1 MKLFSKII
9 FLLILIFPQFAF
21 WNDLQ
26 DSLDKVWDKIS
37 SIGFWWSN
45 SSSNSNIKDHM
56 IPNWNTIMG
65 ESSEINWN
73 WTSIIMTVLTEFK
86 NIIFWLLATISIWV
100 FIYLGY
106 KLVIAQWKPDEFKKA
121 MMWLVYAIVWLA
133 IVPLAWAMV
142 KLISSLQF

>member
-1 MKLFSKII
+1 MKFFSKII
-9 FLLILIFPQFAF
+9 FLIILILPQFTF
-21 WNDLQ
+21 WSVQSEINNFA
-26 DSLDKVWDKIS
+26 DKVS
-37 SIGFWWSN
+37 SAWSN
-45 SSSNSNIKDHM
+45 SSSSNSNMKNQM

-73 WTSIIMTVLTEFK
+73 WTSIIMIVLTEFK
-86 NIIFWLLATISIWV
+86 NIIFGLLATISIWV

>member
-1 MKLFSKII
+1 MKFFSKII
-9 FLLILIFPQFAF
+9 FLIILILPQFAF
-21 WNDLQ
+21 WSVQSEINNFA
-26 DSLDKVWDKIS
+26 DKVS
-37 SIGFWWSN
+37 SAWSN
-45 SSSNSNIKDHM
+45 SSSSNSNMKNQM

-86 NIIFWLLATISIWV
+86 NIIFGLLATISIWV